1 MGIKEDIISV
11 VGETTISYTALIDTI
26 IRMYGKEGENG
37 GTYMDG
43 DTLHSY
49 MSNLLGEDLTN
60 LANSLYN
67 CHNASKKLKV
77 IYNTVEGGFIKEV

>member
-1 MGIKEDIISV
+1 MGIKEDIISA
-11 VGETTISYTALIDTI
+11 VGEKTLSYMELIDTI
-26 IRMYGKEGENG
+26 VRMYGEEDENG

-67 CHNASKKLKV
+67 CHNASEKLKAV
-77 IYNTVEGGFIKEV
+77 YNTVEGLKIQTV

>member
-1 MGIKEDIISV
+1 MGIKEDIISA
-11 VGETTISYTALIDTI
+11 VGEKTLSYMELIDTI
-26 IRMYGKEGENG
+26 VRMYGEEGENG

-49 MSNLLGEDLTN
+49 MSNLLGEDLTYM
-60 LANSLYN
+60 ANSLYN

>member
-1 MGIKEDIISV
+1 MGIKEDIISA
-11 VGETTISYTALIDTI
+11 VGEKTLSYMELIDTI
-26 IRMYGKEGENG
+26 VRMYGEEGVND

-49 MSNLLGEDLTN
+49 MSNLLGEDLTYM
-60 LANSLYN
+60 ANAIHN
-67 CHNASKKLKV
+67 CPNASKKLKV

>member
-1 MGIKEDIISV
+1 MGIKEDIISA
-11 VGETTISYTALIDTI
+11 VGEKTLSYMELIDTI
-26 IRMYGKEGENG
+26 VRMYGEEDENG

-67 CHNASKKLKV
+67 CHNASEKLKV
-77 IYNTVEGGFIKEV
+77 VYNTVNGCFIKEV

>member
-1 MGIKEDIISV
+1 MGIKEDIISA

-26 IRMYGKEGENG
+26 VRMYGEEGENG

-49 MSNLLGEDLTN
+49 MSNLLGEDLTYM
-60 LANSLYN
+60 ANAIHN
-67 CHNASKKLKV
+67 CPNASKKLNAV
-77 IYNTVEGGFIKEV
+77 YNTVNGGFIKEV

>member
-1 MGIKEDIISV
+1 MGIKEDIISA
-11 VGETTISYTALIDTI
+11 VGEKTLSYMELIDTI
-26 IRMYGKEGENG
+26 VRMYGEEGVND

>member
-1 MGIKEDIISV
+1 MGMKEDIISA
-11 VGETTISYTALIDTI
+11 VGVKTLTYTGLIDTI
-26 IRMYGKEGENG
+26 VRMYGEEDENG

-49 MSNLLGEDLTN
+49 MSNLLGEDFTI
-60 LANSLYN
+60 LANAVYN
-67 CHNASKKLKV
+67 CPNASKKLKV